1 MAPGDAAKTVASW
14 ADLSEALLGAGFGR
28 DSAIVAL
35 GGGMVGDVAGFVA
48 ATYMRG
54 IPYVQ
59 VPTTVVAMVDSSIGG
74 KTGVNTPSGKN
85 LIGAFHQPRAVLIDP
100 GVLATLP
107 PREFRAGLAEVLKHG
122 IIADTAYFALVRD
135 NLDELI
141 QRNGATP
148 LMRHVI
154 SRSVEI
160 KGGVVASD
168 EREAGLRKI
177 LNFGHTV
184 GHAVELLSKYNL
196 LHGEAISIGMHLEA
210 LAAERAG
217 VASPGVADEI
227 CAALERA
234 GLPTR
239 RPSGMSP
246 EAILDAA
253 ATDKKARAGVLELA
267 LPVQIGQMA
276 GADSGWT
283 ITIPRD
289 LLLSAMQ

>member
-1 MAPGDAAKTVASW
+1 
-14 ADLSEALLGAGFGR
+14 
-28 DSAIVAL
+28 
-35 GGGMVGDVAGFVA
+35 
-48 ATYMRG
+48 MRG

-100 GVLATLP
+100 GTLATLP

-141 QRNGATP
+141 RHNGATP
-148 LMRHVI
+148 LMGHVI
-154 SRSVEI
+154 LRSVEI
-160 KGGVVASD
+160 KGGVVAKD

-184 GHAVELLSKYNL
+184 GHAVELLSNYTL

-217 VASPGVADEI
+217 VASPGVADQI

-234 GLPTR
+234 GLPTQ
-239 RPSGMSP
+239 RPPGMSP

-253 ATDKKARAGVLELA
+253 ATDKKARAGELELA
-267 LPVQIGQMA
+267 LPAQIGQMA

-289 LLLSAMQ
+289 LLLSAMR